1 MKRLVLILLVLALIT
16 ASCSD
21 SAGDENG
28 GDGQADKAPTGPISI
43 QVSGEPEET
52 RVWQALVGR
61 FEEDNPD
68 AEVELIEVA
77 DGEDHLAR
85 LATGFAGGDAP
96 DIFLINYRE
105 YAQFV
110 VRDAVEPLADLM
122 TDRGLNLDDYY
133 PQSMEAFTFDGE
145 LQCMPQNISS
155 LVVYFNKK
163 LFKQAGLDTPYE
175 GWTFE
180 EFSEAARALTNGD
193 IHGLGVDPQIIRIA
207 PFVWSNGGE
216 ITDDPVA
223 PTRFTL
229 EEPEAREV
237 VDTFVSLVREGV
249 VPDEKELASAD
260 IETQF
265 INGELGMLMSSR
277 RDTPLFREAT
287 ELNWDVLPL
296 PTFDEPASILH
307 SDALCISSDSEALGS
322 AADFVAFAMG
332 NDGQTLLSLSGR
344 TVPSLEEVATSG
356 AFLDPSQPPAH
367 SEVWLDATSVIR
379 NTPVLSTW
387 PEIEAIAEEILTKAF
402 YEEGYTI
409 DDAIQELEEQTA
421 PLFEEA
427 AAG

>member
-1 MKRLVLILLVLALIT
+1 MKRYGALLFIVLMVACT
-16 ASCSD
+16 NKTPARRTGSRGESE
-21 SAGDENG
+21 AE
-28 GDGQADKAPTGPISI
+28 GPISI

-52 RVWQALVGR
+52 KVFQSLVDQ
-61 FEEDNPD
+61 FQKDNPD
-68 AEVELIEVA
+68 AEVDLIEIA
-77 DGEDHLAR
+77 DGDDHLAK

-96 DIFLINYRE
+96 DVFLINYRE

-110 VRDAVEPLADLM
+110 VRDAVEPIEGLM
-122 TDRGLNLDDYY
+122 SDRDVDTGDYY
-133 PQSMEAFTFDGE
+133 PQSIEAFTFNDE

-163 LFKQAGLDTPYE
+163 LFRQAGLEPSFD

-180 EFSEAARALTNGD
+180 EFRDAALALTGGD
-193 IHGLGVDPQIIRIA
+193 VHGLGIDPQIIRIA

-216 ITDDPVA
+216 ITDDPEQ

-229 EEPEAREV
+229 DEPATKEVFEAV
-237 VDTFVSLVREGV
+237 VSLVREGV
-249 VPDEKELASAD
+249 VPDEKDLASQDA
-260 IETQF
+260 ETRF
-265 INGELGMLMSSR
+265 INGKLGMLLSSR

-287 ELNWDVLPL
+287 TLDWDVMPL

-307 SDALCISSDSEALGS
+307 ADALCIAADSDAIGT
-322 AADFVAFAMG
+322 AADFVAYAMSP
-332 NDGQTLLSLSGR
+332 DGQTLMALSGR
-344 TVPSLEEVATSG
+344 TVPSLTQVATSG

-367 SEVWLDATSVIR
+367 SQVWLDAIPGIR

-387 PEIEAIAEEILTKAF
+387 PEIEAISEEVLTKAF
-402 YEEGYTI
+402 YEEGYTV
-409 DDAIQELEEQTA
+409 DDAIKELDEQTR

>member
-1 MKRLVLILLVLALIT
+1 MKKLSVVFFVLVLVACT
-16 ASCSD
+16 ESSPTPRRTG
-21 SAGDENG
+21 SRPEDE
-28 GDGQADKAPTGPISI
+28 PEGPISI

-52 RVWQALVGR
+52 RVWQALVER

-68 AEVELIEVA
+68 ADVELIEVA

-133 PQSMEAFTFDGE
+133 EQSMEAFTFDGE

-163 LFKQAGLDTPYE
+163 LFRDAGIEPPFE

-180 EFSEAARALTNGD
+180 EFADAARALTNGD
-193 IHGLGVDPQIIRIA
+193 VHGLGVDPQIIRIA

-229 EEPEAREV
+229 EEPAAREV
-237 VDTFVSLVREGV
+237 MDAFVGLVREGV
-249 VPDEKELASAD
+249 VPDEKETASAD
-260 IETQF
+260 IETRF

-287 ELNWDVLPL
+287 ELSWDVLPL

-307 SDALCISSDSEALGS
+307 ADALCIASDSEALGS

-332 NDGQTLLSLSGR
+332 TDGQTLLSLSGR
-344 TVPSLEEVATSG
+344 TVPSLEEIANSG

-367 SEVWLDATSVIR
+367 SQVWLDATSVIR
-379 NTPVLSTW
+379 NTPVLATW

-402 YEEGYTI
+402 YEKGYTV
-409 DDAIQELEEQTA
+409 DDAIQELEEQTT

>member
-1 MKRLVLILLVLALIT
+1 MKKLGVVMFVLVLVACT
-16 ASCSD
+16 ESVPPRRGSRPE
-21 SAGDENG
+21 DE
-28 GDGQADKAPTGPISI
+28 PEGPISI

-52 RVWQALVGR
+52 RVWQALVER

-68 AEVELIEVA
+68 ADVELIEVA
-77 DGEDHLAR
+77 DGEDHLAS
-85 LATGFAGGDAP
+85 LATGFAGGEAP
-96 DIFLINYRE
+96 DVFLINYRE

-122 TDRGLNLDDYY
+122 TERGLDLDDYY
-133 PQSMEAFTFDGE
+133 EQSMEAFTFDGE
-145 LQCMPQNISS
+145 LRCMPQNISS
-155 LVVYFNKK
+155 LVVYFNKQV
-163 LFKQAGLDTPYE
+163 FQDAGLEPPYD

-180 EFSEAARALTNGD
+180 EFAEAARTLTGGD
-193 IHGLGVDPQIIRIA
+193 VHGLGVDPQIIRIA

-216 ITDDPVA
+216 ITDDPVS

-229 EEPEAREV
+229 DEPAAREV
-237 VDTFVSLVREGV
+237 LEAFVGLVREGV
-249 VPDEKELASAD
+249 VPDEKEIASAD
-260 IETQF
+260 IETRF

-287 ELNWDVLPL
+287 DLKWDVLPL

-307 SDALCISSDSEALGS
+307 SDALCISSDSEALGT
-322 AADFVAFAMG
+322 AADLVAFAMG
-332 NDGQTLLSLSGR
+332 TDGQTLLALSGR
-344 TVPSLEEVATSG
+344 TVPSLEQVATSG

-379 NTPVLSTW
+379 NTPVLATW
-387 PEIEAIAEEILTKAF
+387 PEIEAVAEEILTKAF
-402 YEEGYTI
+402 YEEDYSV
-409 DDAIQELEEQTA
+409 DDAIRELEEQTT